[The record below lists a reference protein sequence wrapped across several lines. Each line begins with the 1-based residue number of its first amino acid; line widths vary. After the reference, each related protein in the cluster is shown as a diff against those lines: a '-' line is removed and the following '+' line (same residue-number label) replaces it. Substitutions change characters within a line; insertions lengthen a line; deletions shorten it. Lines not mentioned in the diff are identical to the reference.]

1 MRKNFS
7 PVSVGTKD
15 WLFTAFPAGKE
26 CIEVRV
32 GEKPVLTLGRSGCG
46 NFGELS
52 ALPEVFRLHRSE
64 DGFSAE
70 LESSG
75 TIPFGTEFEV
85 KRKVALGGSCAALTT
100 SFQAR
105 NGGVVGDIT
114 LEPVSFPGPW
124 AKLRYLLHGST
135 KLHTCKFR
143 EGAEFYRGPELP
155 WFIQVE
161 HHDGSKAEF
170 ITGSDLWRHL
180 AAEKLENVSSEYR
193 IADVSGTLVFER
205 HVLRYGEEAVPE
217 KRPWQFDS
225 LFSWSSPRPEKP
237 GSCKSVPIPGCL
249 VSRNVQGILRR
260 EVRSAQ
266 TPIVLTGYSGELCSD
281 ASHLERTAKKNLEHR
296 DLNDLF
302 QLYCWANRQ
311 LGRKGLSLTV
321 DAGKCTLPET
331 AFLAALSTP
340 PAPLLDEEDSSAIT
354 RK

>member
-7 PVSVGTKD
+7 PVSVGTKE

-26 CIEVRV
+26 CIEIRSGNRV
-32 GEKPVLTLGRSGCG
+32 ILSIGRAGCG
-46 NFGELS
+46 NFEELS
-52 ALPEVFRLHRSE
+52 ALPELFRLHRSE

-75 TIPFGTEFEV
+75 TIPFGTEFKV
-85 KRKVALGGSCAALTT
+85 GRKVALGSSCAAVMTT
-100 SFQAR
+100 FKAC
-105 NGGVVGDIT
+105 NGGVVGNIT
-114 LEPVSFPGPW
+114 LEPVAFPGPW
-124 AKLRYLLHGST
+124 AKVRYLLHGSS

-143 EGAEFYRGPELP
+143 EGAEFHCGPELP

-161 HHDGSKAEF
+161 HHDGSLAEF

-180 AAEKLENVSSEYR
+180 AAEKMENVTAEYR

-205 HVLRYGEEAVPE
+205 HVLRYGEEAVME
-217 KRPWQFDS
+217 KRPWQFES
-225 LFSWSSPRPEKP
+225 LFSWSSPLPEKP
-237 GSCKSVPIPGCL
+237 ASFTSVPIPGCL
-249 VSRNVQGILRR
+249 VSRNVQGLLRR

-266 TPIVLTGYSGELCSD
+266 TPLVLTGYSGELCTD
-281 ASHLERTAKKNLEHR
+281 ASHLERAAKKNLEHR

-321 DAGKCTLPET
+321 DAGKSALPET
-331 AFLAALSTP
+331 AFLTALSRP
-340 PAPLLDEEDSSAIT
+340 PAPLLDEEDT
-354 RK
+354 QQ